1 MEEWPLPKITFNNLP
16 EEKKQTLIAAMKKE
30 FSRVPLYDAS
40 ISNIIKSA
48 KIPRGSFYQYFED
61 KEDAFFFLFND
72 LVLSIRNN
80 FAVLLKK
87 YEGDLFDTMIDFYQ
101 LIIMEEE
108 DVHFLKNAF
117 LNMTYKIELSFSK
130 IFKDQHTNNYLSNF
144 LSLLNISNLNISNQK
159 ELSHLLQIVFTIT
172 LRNVVEKFAKELS
185 NEEALANYKI
195 EMNLLKSG
203 LVRKDS

>member
-1 MEEWPLPKITFNNLP
+1 LPKVTFTNLP
-16 EEKKQTLIAAMKKE
+16 EEKKQTLIAAMRKE

-48 KIPRGSFYQYFED
+48 NIPRGSFYQYFED
-61 KEDAFFFLFND
+61 KEDAFFYLLND
-72 LVLSIRNN
+72 LVIKIRNN
-80 FAVLLKK
+80 FVVLLKK
-87 YEGDLFDTMIDFYQ
+87 YDGDLFDTMIDFYQ
-101 LIIMEEE
+101 HIIMEEE

-130 IFKDQHTNNYLSNF
+130 IFRGQENSGSLSNF
-144 LSLLNISNLNISNQK
+144 LSSLNTNNLNISNHK
-159 ELSHLLQIVFTIT
+159 DLFHLLQIVFTIT
-172 LRNVVEKFAKELS
+172 LRNVVEKFARDLS
-185 NEEALANYKI
+185 NHEALANYKI

>member
-1 MEEWPLPKITFNNLP
+1 MPKVTFINLP
-16 EEKKQTLIAAMKKE
+16 EEKKQTLIAAMRKE

-48 KIPRGSFYQYFED
+48 NIPRGSFYQYFED
-61 KEDAFFFLFND
+61 KEDAFFYLLND

-80 FAVLLKK
+80 FVVLLKK
-87 YEGDLFDTMIDFYQ
+87 YDGDLFDTMIDFYQ
-101 LIIMEEE
+101 HIIMEEE

-130 IFKDQHTNNYLSNF
+130 IFRGHENSGSLSDF
-144 LSLLNISNLNISNQK
+144 LSSLNTSNLNISNPK
-159 ELSHLLQIVFTIT
+159 DLFHLLQIVFTIT
-172 LRNVVEKFAKELS
+172 LRNVVEKFAKDLS
-185 NEEALANYKI
+185 NQDALDNYKI